1 MSSPLQILQTK
12 DTSNPFSLAVFND
25 MLYWTDAK
33 RRVVH
38 SAHKVSGKN
47 SHILLKRQRQPFG
60 VKVNGDDV
68 KNESLTLFT
77 WRNHDWQLQGRH
89 AKSHMIPT
97 KPSGIFIKVEKNTS
111 V

>member
-1 MSSPLQILQTK
+1 MSSPPHQILQTK

-47 SHILLKRQRQPFG
+47 SHVLLKRQRQPFG
-60 VKVNGDDV
+60 LKVNGDDV
-68 KNESLTLFT
+68 KDESLSLFIQ
-77 WRNHDWQLQGRH
+77 RNDYWQLQG
-89 AKSHMIPT
+89 
-97 KPSGIFIKVEKNTS
+97 
-111 V
+111 

>member
-1 MSSPLQILQTK
+1 MYSDMIKCLLPPQILQTK

-68 KNESLTLFT
+68 KDESLTLFT
-77 WRNHDWQLQGRH
+77 WRNHDWQLQG
-89 AKSHMIPT
+89 
-97 KPSGIFIKVEKNTS
+97 
-111 V
+111 